1 MAEAYLADKCMVFC
15 SRYLDGFETKHNRPS
30 RNDDTHELDSYPIVK
45 QGSSIFSHVGK
56 PLGKPS
62 NYVIR
67 GMAKV
72 QAHRYVLFNCSDVN
86 KYLRAHAD
94 QIASTYPRR
103 GVNPKTIERVQN
115 EKFHE
120 WFRAHIMDL
129 ERKNGLHIVNE
140 DVRWLARGPLDAAK
154 RYRAFNTRGF
164 RFRPKRLD
172 GVTQNSG
179 VVLTAKKSSYTK
191 ASDANPILGDVTYY
205 GRIIDIIELNYS
217 GKFSVVLF
225 KCEWVDVISGKG
237 IKKDKYDYTL
247 VNFSHLIHTG
257 EKIEH
262 EPFILPNQAD
272 QVFYVDDP
280 MNPGW
285 SVVRKMKPMDIY
297 DTGKEEWIDEMEA
310 EPFHVSHLGEL
321 FDQSN
326 NQHWV
331 RADVEGTMVDANNG
345 LGTEVLWY
353 FVSSIQ
359 GMERNKQYKMLEE
372 NGKNLI
378 VIQVSRE
385 QMKFSHVARP
395 TSSSLLVT

>member
-1 MAEAYLADKCMVFC
+1 MAEAYLADECMVFY

-30 RNDDTHELDSYPIVK
+30 RNDDTYELDSYPIVK
-45 QGSSIFSHVGK
+45 QGSSIFSHIGK

-72 QAHRYVLFNCSDVN
+72 QAHQYVLFNCSDVN

-94 QIASTYPRR
+94 QIASTYTRR

-120 WFRAHIMDL
+120 WFRAYIMDL

-140 DVRWLARGPLDAAK
+140 DVKWLARGPLNAAK
-154 RYRAFNTRGF
+154 RYRAFNTHGF

-172 GVTQNSG
+172 GVTQNIG
-179 VVLTAKKSSYTK
+179 VVLTAKTSSYTK
-191 ASDANPILGDVTYY
+191 ASDATPILGDVTYY

-310 EPFHVSHLGEL
+310 EPFHDSHLGEL

-353 FVSSIQ
+353 FVCSIQ
-359 GMERNKQYKMLEE
+359 GN
-372 NGKNLI
+372 
-378 VIQVSRE
+378 
-385 QMKFSHVARP
+385 
-395 TSSSLLVT
+395 

>member
-1 MAEAYLADKCMVFC
+1 
-15 SRYLDGFETKHNRPS
+15 
-30 RNDDTHELDSYPIVK
+30 
-45 QGSSIFSHVGK
+45 
-56 PLGKPS
+56 
-62 NYVIR
+62 
-67 GMAKV
+67 
-72 QAHRYVLFNCSDVN
+72 
-86 KYLRAHAD
+86 
-94 QIASTYPRR
+94 
-103 GVNPKTIERVQN
+103 
-115 EKFHE
+115 
-120 WFRAHIMDL
+120 MDL

-285 SVVRKMKPMDIY
+285 SVVRKMKPRDIY
-297 DTGKEEWIDEMEA
+297 DTGKEEWIDEMEV
-310 EPFHVSHLGEL
+310 EPFHVSHLGSYSINQTINTGLEL
-321 FDQSN
+321 MLKEQWLMLIMDLALRYF
-326 NQHWV
+326 
-331 RADVEGTMVDANNG
+331 GTLLAPFK
-345 LGTEVLWY
+345 VLIC
-353 FVSSIQ
+353 FQ
-359 GMERNKQYKMLEE
+359 C
-372 NGKNLI
+372 
-378 VIQVSRE
+378 
-385 QMKFSHVARP
+385 
-395 TSSSLLVT
+395 TSSR